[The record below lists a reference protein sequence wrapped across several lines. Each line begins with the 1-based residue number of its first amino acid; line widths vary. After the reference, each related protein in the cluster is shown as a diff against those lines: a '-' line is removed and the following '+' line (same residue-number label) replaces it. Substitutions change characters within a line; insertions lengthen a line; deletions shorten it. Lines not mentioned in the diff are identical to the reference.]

1 MEEPSVLDYLKSKIY
16 FWRKN
21 DLEIPSNLPFDFSSQ
36 LDEST
41 LSVENLQ
48 KIGAG
53 QELGVKGLL
62 AAFLSLVPLAVVLV
76 AITAQRLLEPPDRS
90 PVTAVILYGLA
101 AAILIW
107 NVLSGRWVLPAGKE
121 EGSGLFSISYRRVPG
136 IITIGL
142 IPISFLLFY
151 GNKFTELNVIFWLIN
166 ILFFLTTFWE
176 NPQATWESIT
186 GKFLSWKKNPG
197 WTIRITPW
205 LVLLTICFALA
216 IYFRFHALNA
226 VPGEM
231 FSDHAEKL
239 LDVSD
244 VMSGD
249 TSIFFPRNT
258 GREAVQMYLTAAAAL
273 LAGTG
278 LSFISLKIGTV
289 LAGLFTLPFLY
300 LIGKQIGGKWVGLF
314 ALILSGIGYW
324 PNLISRIGLRFPL
337 YPLFVAPT
345 LYFLIRGLKN
355 KNRMDLLLS
364 GLALGLGLHGY
375 SPFRIVPFVVLIAFG
390 LYFLHSQ
397 SLEKRKNL
405 GIMLL
410 LLALA
415 AFIIFLPLLKY
426 ITEEPVMFGLRAFTR
441 MGSTERPLPGPALGI
456 FLTNTWNAIT
466 MFFWD
471 NGSIWVHSVV
481 GRPALDVITAAFLFL
496 GIIALSIRY
505 VRKRDWMDLFMILSI
520 PLLMMPSILSLAFPD
535 ENPSLNRTAG
545 AIIPVFIIAAYG
557 MVSFLSSLIEKIRGI
572 RGKVFAGIMVIF
584 LLGLSINQNYDLV
597 FNQFNRQFMS
607 GALNTSEIGS
617 VVKAFTSLSGTP
629 DTAYVVP
636 YPYWVDTRL
645 VGINAGYPTKDFA
658 LFPEGFEK
666 TTEDP
671 RTKLFILNPQDQAD
685 LDKIK
690 LIYPDGILSTYK
702 AKIEGKDFL
711 TYLVPEKK

>member
-1 MEEPSVLDYLKSKIY
+1 MEEPSVLDYLKSKLY

-21 DLEIPSNLPFDFSSQ
+21 EVDISSSLSSDGSEL
-36 LDEST
+36 LDESS
-41 LSVENLQ
+41 LSVEDLQ
-48 KIGAG
+48 ETGVG
-53 QELGVKGLL
+53 QSVGVKGLL
-62 AAFLSLVPLAVVLV
+62 AALLSLVPLAVVLV
-76 AITAQRLLEPPDRS
+76 AITAQHLLEPPDRN

-107 NVLSGRWVLPAGKE
+107 NILSGKWVLPAGQE
-121 EGSGLFSISYRRVPG
+121 EGSGLFSITYRRVPG
-136 IITIGL
+136 IITLGL
-142 IPISFLLFY
+142 IPISFFLFY
-151 GNKFTELNVIFWLIN
+151 GNKFTEFNVILWLIT
-166 ILFFLTTFWE
+166 ILFFLITFWE
-176 NPQATWESIT
+176 NPQETWERIKN
-186 GKFLSWKKNPG
+186 KFLSWKKNPG

-205 LVLLTICFALA
+205 LVLLLACFALA
-216 IYFRFHALNA
+216 IYFRFYALNE

-244 VMSGD
+244 VLSGN

-258 GREAVQMYLTAAAAL
+258 GREAIQMYLTAAVAL
-273 LAGTG
+273 IAGTG

-289 LAGLFTLPFLY
+289 LAGLFTLPFIY
-300 LIGKQIGGKWVGLF
+300 LIGKQIGGRWVGLF
-314 ALILSGIGYW
+314 AFILAGVGYW
-324 PNLISRIGLRFPL
+324 PNVISRIGLRFPL

-345 LYFLIRGLKN
+345 FYFLIRGLKN
-355 KNRMDLLLS
+355 GNRTDLLLS

-375 SPFRIVPFVVLIAFG
+375 SPFRFVPFVVLIAFG
-390 LYFLHSQ
+390 LYFLHSR
-397 SLEKRKNL
+397 LVEKRKNL
-405 GIMLL
+405 GNMLL

-415 AFIIFLPLLKY
+415 ALIIFLPLLKY
-426 ITEEPVMFGLRAFTR
+426 MTEEPVMFALRAFTR
-441 MGSTERPLPGPALGI
+441 LGSTERPLPGPALGI
-456 FLTNTWNAIT
+456 FLTNTWNAII

-471 NGSIWVHSVV
+471 NGSIWVHSVI
-481 GRPALDVITAAFLFL
+481 GRPALDVITAAFLLL
-496 GIIALSIRY
+496 GFIALSIRY
-505 VRKRDWMDLFMILSI
+505 IKKRDWMDIFMILSI

-557 MVSFLSSLIEKIRGI
+557 MVSFLSNLVEKIRGV
-572 RGKVFAGIMVIF
+572 RGKVFAGITVIF

-597 FNQFNRQFMS
+597 FNQFNRQFIS
-607 GALNTSEIGS
+607 GALNTSEIGA
-617 VVKAFTSLSGTP
+617 VVKAFSVLGGTP

-658 LFPEGFEK
+658 LSPESFEK
-666 TTEDP
+666 TTEDS

-690 LIYPDGILSTYK
+690 SIYPDGILSTYK